1 MDAKNNNDNIAKTPT
16 DREEWIA
23 VRRSALYD
31 YFNLP
36 EKNKAEAEALFDKM
50 RALTAECADQGEFET
65 RLAQSPLNK
74 EYTDLFTKNSRHVK
88 TGVGM
93 GGKKGLYAGLAGSMA
108 ANSAVN
114 IGKQQLRNRARGW
127 LINALPD
134 EVSDW
139 LIYNGITYPC
149 SAKSKPS
156 STSRTRCAAGLARN
170 RMSASASS
178 VPPKKK
184 RQRLKTMAQIRI
196 IKTS

>member
-1 MDAKNNNDNIAKTPT
+1 MDAKNNNDNIAKAPT

-114 IGKQQLRNRARGW
+114 IGKQQLRNRARW
-127 LINALPD
+127 FDKKPY
-134 EVSDW
+134 VSVREQRAAEEEAAKAQD
-139 LIYNGITYPC
+139 NGSNTH
-149 SAKSKPS
+149 
-156 STSRTRCAAGLARN
+156 N
-170 RMSASASS
+170 
-178 VPPKKK
+178 
-184 RQRLKTMAQIRI
+184 
-196 IKTS
+196 